1 MEKTLH
7 IFDNFFDNAL
17 YNECYEYSI
26 SKIGSSENSFYTNH
40 CWPPHLVKDSNLV
53 LIHILSPDSVL
64 HQKISDIIKIKC
76 QIDKFISIQFYYWTP
91 GSHIPWHDDRSYN
104 GGITIY
110 LNKSW
115 DEAWGGIFLYKDGD
129 YINGLY
135 PKQNRSIMQCGC
147 IPHSV
152 APTSKNSDVRRTIQI
167 FF

>member
-1 MEKTLH
+1 M
-7 IFDNFFDNAL
+7 
-17 YNECYEYSI
+17 
-26 SKIGSSENSFYTNH
+26 
-40 CWPPHLVKDSNLV
+40 
-53 LIHILSPDSVL
+53 
-64 HQKISDIIKIKC
+64 
-76 QIDKFISIQFYYWTP
+76 IQ
-91 GSHIPWHDDRSYN
+91 
-104 GGITIY
+104 ITIY